1 MLSACNNEDVQKEEN
16 DDLVEEAEAEEKEEL
31 FPVSN
36 LATVDASRSG
46 MKSQLGGILLEDI
59 SLEDE
64 VKMDVE
70 QFSSDNQVE
79 LNDHLQRL
87 TEETKNPEELEKGL
101 TYLLGSA
108 NYSEAIETAEEF
120 LPDFADPELP
130 TAEGS
135 DSDADTVGEKVSEGK
150 GKAILLLDASS
161 SMLLQADGRVKMDIA
176 KEAVQ
181 QFAEV
186 IGQENDVSLVVYGHK
201 GSESQSD
208 KKLSCEGIEEVY
220 PLGTYDENKFDESL
234 NAFES
239 KGWTPLAGAIDKAAE
254 MSQSLEGEITLYV
267 VSDGVETCDG
277 DPINSAESFVE
288 NNAFRQV
295 NIIGFNVDAAAEE
308 QLKEVS
314 LAGNGEYFAA
324 NNAGELVETIEYEWL
339 PSRGD
344 LAWAFTK
351 APGPWDIL
359 DEYNLYDVDH
369 EKIRELIQKE
379 DERYDQAIS
388 ILRGEEMVSSEVI
401 NELNDVV
408 SEHYTIRMDELRD
421 LRTEKIDEID
431 AIADEIKQQ
440 VDDWKEEMEGKKE
453 ERGDV
458 W

>member
-1 MLSACNNEDVQKEEN
+1 MLSACSKEDVQKEEN
-16 DDLVEEAEAEEKEEL
+16 DDLVVEAEAEEKEEL

-36 LATVDASRSG
+36 LTTVDPSRSG
-46 MKSQLGGILLEDI
+46 MKSQVGGILMEDI

-64 VKMDVE
+64 LKMDVE
-70 QFSSDNQVE
+70 QYSSDNQAE
-79 LNDHLQRL
+79 LIDHLHKL
-87 TEETKNPEELEKGL
+87 TKETHSPEELEKGL
-101 TYLLGSA
+101 IYLLGSA

-130 TAEGS
+130 TAERS
-135 DSDADTVGEKVSEGK
+135 DGEADTEEEKGSVGK

-220 PLGTYDENKFDESL
+220 PLGTYEANKFDESL
-234 NAFES
+234 NAFDS

-254 MSQSLEGEITLYV
+254 MSQSLEGEITLYI

-277 DPINSAESFVE
+277 DPIKSAESFVE
-288 NNAFRQV
+288 NNEFRQV

-324 NNAGELVETIEYEWL
+324 DNAGELVETIEYEWL

-351 APGPWDIL
+351 APGPWEIL
-359 DEYNLYDVDH
+359 DEYNRYDVDH
-369 EKIRELIQKE
+369 EKIGELIQKE
-379 DERYDQAIS
+379 DERYDQS
-388 ILRGEEMVSSEVI
+388 ITILSEEEMISSEI
-401 NELNDVV
+401 ISDLNGLI

-421 LRTEKIDEID
+421 LRAEKIDEID
-431 AIADEIKQQ
+431 AISEEIKEQ
-440 VDDWKEEMEGKKE
+440 VNEWKEEMEGKKE